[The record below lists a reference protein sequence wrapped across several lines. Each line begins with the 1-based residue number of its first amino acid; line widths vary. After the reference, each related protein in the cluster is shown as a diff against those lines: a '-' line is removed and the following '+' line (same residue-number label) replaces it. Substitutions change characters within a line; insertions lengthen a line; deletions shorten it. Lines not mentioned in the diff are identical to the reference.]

1 MGVCVCEGVYAAC
14 VLEELELIP
23 TSGLMPFAARP
34 NEARGPTK
42 LNGAAKKENMS
53 KTAG

>member
-1 MGVCVCEGVYAAC
+1 MGVCEGVYAAC

-34 NEARGPTK
+34 NEARGSHQIERRR
-42 LNGAAKKENMS
+42 KKKRRGEYE
-53 KTAG
+53 